1 MNPHTEIIGLTGP
14 AGRIDIALDRPRDL
28 PVRGIALIAHPHPL
42 YGGTRDN
49 KVVQTLA
56 RTLLA
61 LGYVCWR
68 PNFRGVGESEGTHDE
83 GQGETEDLLAVIDAA
98 RAAEPQGK
106 SLPLILAGF
115 SFGTLVLSRV
125 AQRLAQAGTPVHRL
139 IFIGTAVI
147 RPGMLDVPVDTLV
160 LHGEL
165 DDTVPL
171 SAVLDWARPQ
181 GLPVVVIPGAD
192 HFFHQKL
199 TGIKDWL
206 LRALQPTLGV
216 ALGFALAALTAASVL
231 QPTTSWAQ
239 PQQKDPPPKAAT
251 ERPRTERDAR
261 PSREGGRESA
271 REGQRA
277 GKAGRNSPVVEP
289 VAATQGLA
297 PRDAPPIAAR
307 SWLLMDVT
315 TGQLLAAS
323 DPDMKVEPASLTKL
337 MTAYLAFN
345 AIKDKKL
352 TLDARPAVSTLA
364 YKAVGS
370 RMFVDPASPATVDQ
384 LLHGLIIQSGNDA
397 AVILAEAIA
406 GSEPA
411 FAEQMNRE
419 AKRLGLT
426 NTAYTNASGL
436 PSAQHYSTARDLA
449 ALAMRVIEDHPDYF
463 KLYAQREYTYNN
475 IRQPNRNRL
484 LFVDPSVDGM
494 KTGHTEAA
502 GYCLVATSR
511 RDQPGLDQPRRLL
524 SVVLGAATESSRAI
538 ESQKLL
544 NYGYS
549 GFDLVRLYGKDQPVA
564 QYAVFKGAAAE
575 VKAGFAQAVLT
586 TVPRGQAQRV
596 QGEIERIEP
605 LVAPLEKGQRIGTLR
620 VKVDDRVIAE
630 HPLVAIEAVPQAGLL
645 GRAWDTIRLWFK

>member
-1 MNPHTEIIGLTGP
+1 MNPSTEILGIAGP
-14 AGRIDIALDRPRDL
+14 AGRIDIAVDRPREG
-28 PVRGIALIAHPHPL
+28 PVRGLALVAHPHPL

-68 PNFRGVGESEGTHDE
+68 PNFRGVGASEGVHDHGE
-83 GQGETEDLLAVIDAA
+83 GETDDLLAVIAAA
-98 RAAEPQGK
+98 RAAEPGGQAM
-106 SLPLILAGF
+106 PLMLAGF

-125 AQRLAQAGTPVHRL
+125 ARRLADAGTPAHRL
-139 IFIGTAVI
+139 IFIGSAVI
-147 RPGMLDVPVDTLV
+147 RPGMLDVPADTLV
-160 LHGEL
+160 LHGEN

-206 LRALQPTLGV
+206 VRALQPTL
-216 ALGFALAALTAASVL
+216 ALLAGAALPGLMTAMLATTALAPAAAWAQSKEAAS
-231 QPTTSWAQ
+231 AQ
-239 PQQKDPPPKAAT
+239 TQT
-251 ERPRTERDAR
+251 RGERGAR
-261 PSREGGRESA
+261 AGRESP
-271 REGQRA
+271 RA
-277 GKAGRNSPVVEP
+277 GKAARNTPTVEP
-289 VAATQGLA
+289 LPATQGLA
-297 PRDAPPIAAR
+297 PREAPPIAAR

-323 DPDMKVEPASLTKL
+323 EPDLKVDPASLTKL
-337 MTAYLAFN
+337 MTAYLSFSAVR
-345 AIKDKKL
+345 DKKL
-352 TLDARPAVSTLA
+352 ALDARPPVSNQA

-397 AVILAEAIA
+397 ATILAEAIS
-406 GSEPA
+406 GSEAA

-419 AKRLGLT
+419 AKRLGLH
-426 NTAYTNASGL
+426 NTAYANASGL
-436 PSAQHYSTARDLA
+436 PAPQHYSTARDLA
-449 ALAMRVIEDHPDYF
+449 ALAVRVIDDHPEFF

-511 RDQPGLDQPRRLL
+511 REQPGLDQPRRLL
-524 SVVLGAATESSRAI
+524 SVVLGAASESSRAI

-544 NYGYS
+544 NYGYT
-549 GFDLVRLYGKDQPVA
+549 GFDLVKLYTRGEPVA
-564 QYAVFKGAAAE
+564 NYAVFKGAAAE
-575 VKAGFAQAVLT
+575 VKAGFNQTVLT
-586 TVPRGQAQRV
+586 TVPRGQGQRV
-596 QGEIERIEP
+596 KGEIERIQP

-620 VKVDDRVIAE
+620 VKIDDQVISE

-645 GRAWDTIRLWFK
+645 GRAWDTIRLWFR

>member
-1 MNPHTEIIGLTGP
+1 MNPHTEIIGIAGP
-14 AGRIDIALDRPRDL
+14 AGRIDIALDRPREQ

-68 PNFRGVGESEGTHDE
+68 PNFRGVGESEGAHDE
-83 GQGETEDLLAVIDAA
+83 GRGETDDLLAVIAAA
-98 RAAEPQGK
+98 RAAEPQGA
-106 SLPLILAGF
+106 SLPIILAGF

-125 AQRLAQAGTPVHRL
+125 AQHLAQAGTPAQRL

-147 RPGMLDVPVDTLV
+147 RPGMLDVPADTLV

-206 LRALQPTLGV
+206 LKALQPTLGLV
-216 ALGFALAALTAASVL
+216 LGLALSVLMAASLL
-231 QPTTSWAQ
+231 QPTPGWAQ
-239 PQQKDPPPKAAT
+239 SRDREASAAKA
-251 ERPRTERDAR
+251 RTGK
-261 PSREGGRESA
+261 GGR
-271 REGQRA
+271 
-277 GKAGRNSPVVEP
+277 NVPVVEP

-345 AIKDKKL
+345 AVKDKKL
-352 TLDARPAVSTLA
+352 TLDARPPVSMLA

-406 GSEPA
+406 GSEAA

-436 PSAQHYSTARDLA
+436 PGAQHYSTARDLA

-511 RDQPGLDQPRRLL
+511 REQPGLDQPRRLL

-575 VKAGFAQAVLT
+575 VKAGFAQSVLT
-586 TVPRGQAQRV
+586 TVPRGQAPRV

-630 HPLVAIEAVPQAGLL
+630 HALVALDAVPQAGLL

>member
-1 MNPHTEIIGLTGP
+1 MNPHTEIIGIPGP
-14 AGRIDIALDRPRDL
+14 AGRIDCALDRPREQ

-68 PNFRGVGESEGTHDE
+68 PNFRGVGESEGAHDE
-83 GQGETEDLLAVIDAA
+83 GRGETDDLLAVIEAA
-98 RAAEPQGK
+98 RAAEPQGAER
-106 SLPLILAGF
+106 PVILAGF

-125 AQRLAQAGTPVHRL
+125 AQRLAQAGTPAQRL

-147 RPGMLDVPVDTLV
+147 RPGLLDVPADTLV

-206 LRALQPTLGV
+206 LRALQPTLGL
-216 ALGFALAALTAASVL
+216 ALGLALAMLTAASLL
-231 QPTTSWAQ
+231 QPATGWAQ
-239 PQQKDPPPKAAT
+239 SRDKDTAAPKA
-251 ERPRTERDAR
+251 RSERDAR
-261 PSREGGRESA
+261 PNREAGRESGRESA
-271 REGQRA
+271 RA
-277 GKAGRNSPVVEP
+277 GKGGRNAPMVEP

-345 AIKDKKL
+345 ALKDKKL
-352 TLDARPAVSTLA
+352 TLDARPPVSTLA

-406 GSEPA
+406 GTETA

-436 PSAQHYSTARDLA
+436 PGAQHYSTARDLA

-564 QYAVFKGAAAE
+564 QYAVFKGAATE

-586 TVPRGQAQRV
+586 TVPRGQAPRV

-630 HPLVAIEAVPQAGLL
+630 HALVAIEAVPQAGLL

>member
-1 MNPHTEIIGLTGP
+1 MNPSTETLGITGP
-14 AGRIDIALDRPRDL
+14 AGRIDIAVDRPREG
-28 PVRGIALIAHPHPL
+28 PVRGIALVAHPHPL

-68 PNFRGVGESEGTHDE
+68 PNFRGVGGSEGVHDHGE
-83 GQGETEDLLAVIDAA
+83 GETEDLLAVIAAA
-98 RAAEPQGK
+98 RAAEPAGQT
-106 SLPLILAGF
+106 LPLMLAGF

-125 AQRLAQAGTPVHRL
+125 AKRLADAGTPAQRL

-147 RPGMLDVPVDTLV
+147 RQGMLDVPADTLV
-160 LHGEL
+160 LHGEH

-206 LRALQPTLGV
+206 IRALQPTL
-216 ALGFALAALTAASVL
+216 ALLLAALLPSLMATLMSVAALS
-231 QPTTSWAQ
+231 PSPAWAQ
-239 PQQKDPPPKAAT
+239 LREKASNAAPA
-251 ERPRTERDAR
+251 RGERDGA
-261 PSREGGRESA
+261 RES
-271 REGQRA
+271 GRA
-277 GKAGRNSPVVEP
+277 GKGARNTPAVEP
-289 VAATQGLA
+289 LPATQGLA
-297 PRDAPPIAAR
+297 PREAPPIAAR
-307 SWLLMDVT
+307 SWLLLDVT

-345 AIKDKKL
+345 AVRDKKL
-352 TLDARPAVSTLA
+352 TMESRPPVSTLA

-370 RMFVDPASPATVDQ
+370 RMFVDPASPATVDE

-397 AVILAEAIA
+397 ATILAEAIS
-406 GSEPA
+406 GSEAA

-419 AKRLGLT
+419 AKRLGLN
-426 NTAYTNASGL
+426 NTAYANASGL
-436 PSAQHYSTARDLA
+436 PAPQHYSTARDLA
-449 ALAMRVIEDHPDYF
+449 ALAVRVIDDHPEFF

-524 SVVLGAATESSRAI
+524 SVVLGAGSESARAI

-549 GFDLVRLYGKDQPVA
+549 GFDLVRLYSRDQPVA
-564 QYAVFKGAAAE
+564 SYAVFKGATAE
-575 VKAGFAQAVLT
+575 VKAGFTQAVLT

-596 QGEIERIEP
+596 KGEIERIQP

-620 VKVDDRVIAE
+620 VKLDEQVVSE

-645 GRAWDTIRLWFK
+645 GRAWDTIRLWFR

>member
-1 MNPHTEIIGLTGP
+1 MNPHTEILGIAGP
-14 AGRIDIALDRPRDL
+14 AGRIDIALDRPREG

-61 LGYVCWR
+61 LGYICWR
-68 PNFRGVGESEGTHDE
+68 PNFRGVGDSEGVHDH
-83 GQGETEDLLAVIDAA
+83 GQGETDDLLAVIAAA
-98 RAAEPQGK
+98 RAAAPGGAD
-106 SLPLILAGF
+106 LPVVLAGF

-125 AQRLAQAGTPVHRL
+125 AQRLSAAGTPARRL

-147 RPGMLDVPVDTLV
+147 RPGMADVPADTLV

-206 LRALQPTLGV
+206 MRALQPTLGLIL
-216 ALGFALAALTAASVL
+216 AAALAIGGSLPAPSAA
-231 QPTTSWAQ
+231 Q
-239 PQQKDPPPKAAT
+239 
-251 ERPRTERDAR
+251 
-261 PSREGGRESA
+261 SREA
-271 REGQRA
+271 REGARERPA
-277 GKAGRNSPVVEP
+277 AAKAREP
-289 VAATQGLA
+289 ARSSKAARPLATVDPQPATQGLA
-297 PRDAPPIAAR
+297 PREAPPIAAR
-307 SWLLMDVT
+307 SWLLIDVT

-323 DPDMKVEPASLTKL
+323 QPDLKVDPASLTKL

-345 AIKDKKL
+345 AVKDKKL
-352 TLDARPAVSTLA
+352 TLDARPPVSPA
-364 YKAVGS
+364 AFKAVGS
-370 RMFVDPASPATVDQ
+370 RMFIDPASPATVDQ

-397 AVILAEAIA
+397 AVVLAEAIA

-411 FAEQMNRE
+411 FADLMNRE
-419 AKRLGLT
+419 AQRLGLA
-426 NTAYTNASGL
+426 NTAYANASGL
-436 PSAQHYSTARDLA
+436 PATQHYSTARDLA
-449 ALAMRVIEDHPDYF
+449 ALAVRVIDDHPDFF
-463 KLYAQREYTYNN
+463 KLYAQRDYTYNN

-484 LFVDPSVDGM
+484 LFIDPSVDGM
-494 KTGHTEAA
+494 KTGHTESA

-511 RDQPGLDQPRRLL
+511 REQPGLDQPRRLL
-524 SVVLGAATESSRAI
+524 SVVLGAASESARAI

-549 GFDLVRLYGKDQPVA
+549 GFDLVRLYGKEQAVA
-564 QYAVFKGAAAE
+564 NYTVFKGASAE
-575 VKAGFAQAVLT
+575 VKAGFTEAILT
-586 TVPRGQAQRV
+586 TVPRGQSARV
-596 QGEIERIEP
+596 KGEIERIQP
-605 LVAPLEKGQRIGTLR
+605 LIAPLEKGQRIGTLR
-620 VKVDDRVIAE
+620 VKLDDQLLSE

-645 GRAWDTIRLWFK
+645 GRAWDTLRLWLK

>member
-1 MNPHTEIIGLTGP
+1 MNPHTEIIGIPGP
-14 AGRIDIALDRPRDL
+14 AGLIDIALDRPRDL

-83 GQGETEDLLAVIDAA
+83 GRGETEDLLAVIAAA
-98 RAAEPQGK
+98 RAAEPQGAA
-106 SLPLILAGF
+106 LPLILAGF

-125 AQRLAQAGTPVHRL
+125 AQRLAQAGTPAHRL

-147 RPGMLDVPVDTLV
+147 RPGMLDVPADTLV

-206 LRALQPTLGV
+206 LRALQPTLSL
-216 ALGFALAALTAASVL
+216 ALGLALTVITAASVL
-231 QPTTSWAQ
+231 QPATSWAQ
-239 PQQKDPPPKAAT
+239 SRDKETTSAKA
-251 ERPRTERDAR
+251 
-261 PSREGGRESA
+261 
-271 REGQRA
+271 RA
-277 GKAGRNSPVVEP
+277 GKGGRNAPVVEP

-345 AIKDKKL
+345 AVKDKKL
-352 TLDARPAVSTLA
+352 TLDARPPVSA
-364 YKAVGS
+364 
-370 RMFVDPASPATVDQ
+370 PSP
-384 LLHGLIIQSGNDA
+384 SC
-397 AVILAEAIA
+397 
-406 GSEPA
+406 P
-411 FAEQMNRE
+411 
-419 AKRLGLT
+419 
-426 NTAYTNASGL
+426 
-436 PSAQHYSTARDLA
+436 
-449 ALAMRVIEDHPDYF
+449 
-463 KLYAQREYTYNN
+463 
-475 IRQPNRNRL
+475 
-484 LFVDPSVDGM
+484 
-494 KTGHTEAA
+494 
-502 GYCLVATSR
+502 
-511 RDQPGLDQPRRLL
+511 
-524 SVVLGAATESSRAI
+524 
-538 ESQKLL
+538 
-544 NYGYS
+544 
-549 GFDLVRLYGKDQPVA
+549 
-564 QYAVFKGAAAE
+564 
-575 VKAGFAQAVLT
+575 
-586 TVPRGQAQRV
+586 
-596 QGEIERIEP
+596 
-605 LVAPLEKGQRIGTLR
+605 
-620 VKVDDRVIAE
+620 
-630 HPLVAIEAVPQAGLL
+630 
-645 GRAWDTIRLWFK
+645 

>member
-1 MNPHTEIIGLTGP
+1 MNPHTEIIGLNGP
-14 AGRIDIALDRPRDL
+14 AGHIDIALDRPRDL

-68 PNFRGVGESEGTHDE
+68 PNFRGVGDSEGAHDE
-83 GQGETEDLLAVIDAA
+83 GRGETEDLLAVIDAA
-98 RAAEPQGK
+98 RAAEPQGQA
-106 SLPLILAGF
+106 LPLILAGF

-125 AQRLAQAGTPVHRL
+125 AQHLAKAGTPARRL

-147 RPGMLDVPVDTLV
+147 RPGMLDVPADTLV
-160 LHGEL
+160 IHGEL

-206 LRALQPTLGV
+206 LRALQPTLG
-216 ALGFALAALTAASVL
+216 LIFGLALAALIAASLV

-239 PQQKDPPPKAAT
+239 S
-251 ERPRTERDAR
+251 RDGA
-261 PSREGGRESA
+261 
-271 REGQRA
+271 RA
-277 GKAGRNSPVVEP
+277 GKGGRTAAVVEP

-352 TLDARPAVSTLA
+352 TLDARPPVSMLA

-397 AVILAEAIA
+397 ALILAEAIA

-436 PSAQHYSTARDLA
+436 PAAQHYSTARDLA

-463 KLYAQREYTYNN
+463 KLYAQREYTFNN

-511 RDQPGLDQPRRLL
+511 REQPGLDQPRRLL

>member
-1 MNPHTEIIGLTGP
+1 MNPHTEIIGIAGP
-14 AGRIDIALDRPRDL
+14 AGRIDIALDRPREQ

-68 PNFRGVGESEGTHDE
+68 PNFRGVGESEGAHDE
-83 GQGETEDLLAVIDAA
+83 GRGETDDLLAVIAAA
-98 RAAEPQGK
+98 RAAEPQGA
-106 SLPLILAGF
+106 SLPIILAGF

-125 AQRLAQAGTPVHRL
+125 AQHLAQAGTPAQRL

-147 RPGMLDVPVDTLV
+147 RPGMLDVPADTLV

-206 LRALQPTLGV
+206 LKALQPTLGLV
-216 ALGFALAALTAASVL
+216 LGLALSVLMAASLL
-231 QPTTSWAQ
+231 QPTPGWAQ
-239 PQQKDPPPKAAT
+239 SRDKEASAAKA
-251 ERPRTERDAR
+251 RTGK
-261 PSREGGRESA
+261 GGR
-271 REGQRA
+271 
-277 GKAGRNSPVVEP
+277 NVPVVEP

-345 AIKDKKL
+345 AVKDKKL
-352 TLDARPAVSTLA
+352 TLDARPPVSMLA

-406 GSEPA
+406 GSEAA

-436 PSAQHYSTARDLA
+436 PGAQHYSTARDLA

-511 RDQPGLDQPRRLL
+511 REQPGLDQPRRLL

-575 VKAGFAQAVLT
+575 VKAGFAQSVLT
-586 TVPRGQAQRV
+586 TVPRGQAPRV

-630 HPLVAIEAVPQAGLL
+630 HALVALDAVPQAGLL

>member
-1 MNPHTEIIGLTGP
+1 MNPHTEIIGIPGA
-14 AGRIDIALDRPRDL
+14 AGRIDIALDRPREG

-56 RTLLA
+56 RTLLT

-68 PNFRGVGESEGTHDE
+68 PNFRGVGDSEGTHDH
-83 GQGETEDLLAVIDAA
+83 GQGETDDLLAVIAAA
-98 RAAEPQGK
+98 RAAEPGGAK
-106 SLPLILAGF
+106 LPLVLAGF

-125 AQRLAQAGTPVHRL
+125 AQQLAAAGTPAARL

-147 RPGMLDVPVDTLV
+147 RPGMADVPADTLV

-206 LRALQPTLGV
+206 LRVLQPTLG
-216 ALGFALAALTAASVL
+216 LLLAATLMLGGLYPAYSAAQSR
-231 QPTTSWAQ
+231 
-239 PQQKDPPPKAAT
+239 DKAADKSASSQSAK
-251 ERPRTERDAR
+251 DA
-261 PSREGGRESA
+261 A
-271 REGQRA
+271 RA
-277 GKAGRNSPVVEP
+277 GKGGRVTPVVDP
-289 VAATQGLA
+289 LPATQGLA

-307 SWLLMDVT
+307 SWLLLDVT

-323 DPDMKVEPASLTKL
+323 NPDLKVDPASLTKL

-345 AIKDKKL
+345 AVKEKKL
-352 TLDARPAVSTLA
+352 ALDARPPVSPLA

-397 AVILAEAIA
+397 AVILAEAI
-406 GSEPA
+406 GGTEEG

-419 AKRLGLT
+419 AKRLGLL
-426 NTAYTNASGL
+426 NTSYANASGL
-436 PSAQHYSTARDLA
+436 PAPQHYSTARDLA
-449 ALAMRVIEDHPDYF
+449 ALAVRVIDDHPDFF
-463 KLYAQREYTYNN
+463 KLYAQRDYTYNN

-502 GYCLVATSR
+502 GFCLVATSR
-511 RDQPGLDQPRRLL
+511 REQPGLDQPRRLL
-524 SVVLGAATESSRAI
+524 SVVLGAASESSRAI
-538 ESQKLL
+538 ETQKLL

-549 GFDLVRLYGKDQPVA
+549 GFDLVRLYGKQQTA
-564 QYAVFKGAAAE
+564 ANYAVFKGAAAE
-575 VKAGFAQAVLT
+575 VKAGFTEAVLT
-586 TVPRGQAQRV
+586 TVPRGQSQRV
-596 QGEIERIEP
+596 KGEIERIQP
-605 LVAPLEKGQRIGTLR
+605 LIAPLEKGQRIGTLR
-620 VKVDDRVIAE
+620 VKLDDQLISE
-630 HPLVAIEAVPQAGLL
+630 HPLVAIEAVPPAGLL
-645 GRAWDTIRLWFK
+645 GRAWDTLRLWFR